1 MCSCT
6 LYDYSQVNPLT
17 PTTARDRISVMDNKA
32 NLPKCPYCDF
42 RSLDK
47 KERKRHLKD
56 KHYSL
61 IAELAKKNKG
71 DIEWAAGEA
80 ASFFIQDTP
89 KPKA

>member
-1 MCSCT
+1 M
-6 LYDYSQVNPLT
+6 
-17 PTTARDRISVMDNKA
+17 NKETE
-32 NLPKCPYCDF
+32 PKCPYCDSF

-56 KHYSL
+56 KHYNI
-61 IAELAKKNKG
+61 IAELAKKNNG

-80 ASFFIQDTP
+80 ASFFIQDTL